1 MRLING
7 SQVYRAFNV
16 NIEKLNFNDT
26 INKRDY
32 KIFLLEAKI
41 LRSLLSNFS
50 HMSLKEVR
58 LNIDIMNEALLER
71 ATPEVIEYLKKPRA
85 LSFKEMNGLLRAPWT
100 VEAKEEQEEIA
111 EVKELLDGRGVISNE
126 AVESAKVLRKALKSA
141 LPVINSVPLELE
153 EDFIKA
159 LSIEENRA
167 LLDTVISSGE
177 GLGFEYTLADLNT
190 WAGAVAWLS
199 STPQEA
205 ESLLIAGSHILQ
217 NIRASR
223 EVLRDLIAEY
233 LSQYLSEDI
242 ESLKEWAHGVVF
254 ADDII
259 PSLDEVLRLYLYEVE
274 GEVPEYLD
282 YAMDAVKQGIC
293 GDVLEAD
300 YWISNNIIGLYE
312 STTEYAQQVIDS
324 MELPEGAPLKKVED
338 YWEQELRYDISVLE
352 NGSIKSLL
360 VRS

>member
-41 LRSLLSNFS
+41 LRSLLSNYS
-50 HMSLKEVR
+50 HMNLKEIR
-58 LNIDIMNEALLER
+58 LNIDILNSVILER

-85 LSFKEMNGLLRAPWT
+85 LSFQEMNKLLRSPWT
-100 VEAKEEQEEIA
+100 VEAKEEREEIA

-126 AVESAKVLRKALKSA
+126 AVESAKVLRRALKSA
-141 LPVINSVPLELE
+141 LPVIQGVPEELE

-159 LSIEENRA
+159 LSIEEDRA

-177 GLGFEYTLADLNT
+177 GLGFGYTLADLNA
-190 WAGAVAWLS
+190 WIGAVAWLS
-199 STPQEA
+199 GTPKEA
-205 ESLLIAGSHILQ
+205 ELLLDTGAQILQ
-217 NIRASR
+217 KIRASR
-223 EVLRDLIAEY
+223 ELLSNLVADY
-233 LSQYLSEDI
+233 LFQFLSED
-242 ESLKEWAHGVVF
+242 LQTLREWCYERAFIDGAF
-254 ADDII
+254 
-259 PSLDEVLRLYLYEVE
+259 SNLDELLRDYLYEAE
-274 GEVPEYLD
+274 GSVPEFLD
-282 YAMDAVKQGIC
+282 YAMDAVEQGIC

-300 YWISNNIIGLYE
+300 YWITNNIIGLYE
-312 STTEYAQQVIDS
+312 STTDYAQQVMDS
-324 MELPEGAPLKKVED
+324 MELPEGAPLKKAED
-338 YWEQELRYDISVLE
+338 FWEQELRYDISVLD